1 MAVSVRTLT
10 YVLPLLH
17 QPPPRAVVGRRSPPR
32 FPRLVFVA
40 DRRRPASPPPPSPSP
55 LNFEPRR
62 GDFLPFSTA
71 KSSALSFAAFIFPFL
86 VALRDLRV
94 PFLVPSSSIREQLS
108 PLTHDDSFFFCRDLG
123 GMFDEIGVS
132 RLDGLFLG
140 CYLRRIALRVK
151 L

>member
-1 MAVSVRTLT
+1 MYCRCYTSLPRVPSSAAALLLVFRVSSSSRTDGG
-10 YVLPLLH
+10 PLLLLL
-17 QPPPRAVVGRRSPPR
+17 R
-32 FPRLVFVA
+32 
-40 DRRRPASPPPPSPSP
+40 P

-123 GMFDEIGVS
+123 EMFDEIGVS

>member
-40 DRRRPASPPPPSPSP
+40 DRRRPASPPPSPPQLRTSSRRLSP
-55 LNFEPRR
+55 FFDRQIIRFVIRR
-62 GDFLPFSTA
+62 VH
-71 KSSALSFAAFIFPFL
+71 LSFP
-86 VALRDLRV
+86 RCPSRSSV

>member
-1 MAVSVRTLT
+1 MYCRCYTSLPRVPSPAAALLLVFRVSSSSRTDGG
-10 YVLPLLH
+10 PLLLLLLLL
-17 QPPPRAVVGRRSPPR
+17 R
-32 FPRLVFVA
+32 
-40 DRRRPASPPPPSPSP
+40 P

>member
-32 FPRLVFVA
+32 FPRLVFGGPLLLLL
-40 DRRRPASPPPPSPSP
+40 RP